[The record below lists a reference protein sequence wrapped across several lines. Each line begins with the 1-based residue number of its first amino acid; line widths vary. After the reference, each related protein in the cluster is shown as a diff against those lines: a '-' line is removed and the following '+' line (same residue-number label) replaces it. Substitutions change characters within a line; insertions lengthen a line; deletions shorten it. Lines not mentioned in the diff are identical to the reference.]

1 MESPTKIYAA
11 VLALTA
17 FAVSTV
23 SGLANGAA
31 GADILWH
38 SIFSMLVCYPVGMV
52 LGMIAGHAVDEFTEA
67 YRQQHPVPEIPSYDI
82 GPGDDEVLDVD
93 IL

>member
-31 GADILWH
+31 AADILWH
-38 SIFSMLVCYPVGMV
+38 SIFSMLACYPVGMV
-52 LGMIAGHAVDEFTEA
+52 LGMIAGHAVDEYSEA
-67 YRQQHPVPEIPSYDI
+67 YRKQHPVPEIPAYDV
-82 GPGDDEVLDVD
+82 GGGEVVEVD

>member
-1 MESPTKIYAA
+1 MESPTKIFAA
-11 VLALTA
+11 VLAMTA

-31 GADILWH
+31 GADILSH

-52 LGMIAGHAVDEFTEA
+52 LGMIAGHAADEHIRA
-67 YRQQHPVPEIPSYDI
+67 YRIQHPVPEIPTYGTDADSEI
-82 GPGDDEVLDVD
+82 IDVD
-93 IL
+93 VL